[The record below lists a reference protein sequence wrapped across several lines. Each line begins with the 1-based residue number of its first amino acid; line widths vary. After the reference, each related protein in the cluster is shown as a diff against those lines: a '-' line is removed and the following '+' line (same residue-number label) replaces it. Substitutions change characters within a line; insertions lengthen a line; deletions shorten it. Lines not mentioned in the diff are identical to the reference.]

1 MRDAGGLP
9 TTPTGNPE
17 DGSFQ
22 AGGESQE
29 SEDIKPVV
37 RVKIERND
45 EEEQHF
51 EDNSNNEASGLNVA
65 GGSSEG
71 NTQGLS

>member
-9 TTPTGNPE
+9 STPPGSAE
-17 DGSFQ
+17 DGSFP

-29 SEDIKPVV
+29 SEDTQQ
-37 RVKIERND
+37 RNGP
-45 EEEQHF
+45 EQQHF
-51 EDNSNNEASGLNVA
+51 EEHSNNEASGLNVA
-65 GGSSEG
+65 GGSAEG